1 MRANFGRL
9 FATSPDEFFGR
20 MLQRRRCRLV
30 PLLLLF
36 LNLIQF
42 ALMLFQRRRYRR
54 LYFDILNADGF
65 SFDGLRKPISAVVVI
80 VMRIF
85 PFYRFRSGFGVFFV
99 RRRRRNGGVPPL

>member
-20 MLQRRRCRLV
+20 MLQRRRCRLG
-30 PLLLLF
+30 PLLLLLLLF

-85 PFYRFRSGFGVFFV
+85 PFY
-99 RRRRRNGGVPPL
+99 